1 MIPALVIKAVL
12 PKVIKLVAKQFKL
25 DKMERIIKYMDEP
38 NDADVRIDELEKKI
52 NKLEKLKQ
60 GETVFRIVV

>member
-12 PKVIKLVAKQFKL
+12 PKILKVVSKQFKL

-38 NDADVRIDELEKKI
+38 NDADVRIDELEKRI
-52 NKLEKLKQ
+52 NKLEKQK
-60 GETVFRIVV
+60 E

>member
-12 PKVIKLVAKQFKL
+12 PKVIKLVSKQFKL

-38 NDADVRIDELEKKI
+38 NDADIRIDKLEKKI
-52 NKLEKLKQ
+52 NKLEKLIK
-60 GETVFRIVV
+60 E

>member
-1 MIPALVIKAVL
+1 MEGKVMIPALVLKAIL

-38 NDADVRIDELEKKI
+38 NDADIRIDKLEKKI
-52 NKLEKLKQ
+52 NKLEKQIK
-60 GETVFRIVV
+60 E